1 MDNPDHVFVFKF
13 LFGTGLRI
21 EEARRLRIRNI
32 NMDRRE
38 LTVIKGKGGKYGS
51 RKGRKVR
58 FSSMLRME
66 IRQRIKLLKL
76 GLDDTLQVPTRQRLN
91 LLIKYYGIKAGLDN
105 VHDLRTHTC
114 RKTHENYLIAIG
126 VDNMIVS
133 VHMGH
138 SPDVAYYYYVQK
150 AVYSDEEKSKIRGI
164 MGDIY

>member
-1 MDNPDHVFVFKF
+1 MEKIRQHDVWRATPKAEKDNLRVLNPDEYFQFFSVMDNPDHVFVFKF

-66 IRQRIKLLKL
+66 IRQRIKLLKPASKR
-76 GLDDTLQVPTRQRLN
+76 DWTMSTTSEPTLAER
-91 LLIKYYGIKAGLDN
+91 
-105 VHDLRTHTC
+105 HT
-114 RKTHENYLIAIG
+114 KTI
-126 VDNMIVS
+126 S
-133 VHMGH
+133 
-138 SPDVAYYYYVQK
+138 SPLAWTT
-150 AVYSDEEKSKIRGI
+150 
-164 MGDIY
+164 